1 LVITAIA
8 RLDRNGGKSAMEQL
22 KIEDVKEF
30 SMEKRIRKKLLGS
43 DRIVAEFVCYEPG
56 QATPEH
62 VHPKQDEIFYVVE
75 GTGIMIVN
83 GEEIS
88 LKPTILILVK
98 AREKHGVK
106 TLPDSRL
113 VLMFIKAPGST
124 KSVS

>member
-1 LVITAIA
+1 
-8 RLDRNGGKSAMEQL
+8 MEQL

-30 SMEKRIRKKLLGS
+30 STEKRIRKKLLGS

-75 GTGIMIVN
+75 GRGIMLVD
-83 GEEIS
+83 GEEIP
-88 LKPTILILVK
+88 LVPTSLILVK

-113 VLMFIKAPGST
+113 VMMFTKAPAST
-124 KSVS
+124 KSAA

>member
-1 LVITAIA
+1 
-8 RLDRNGGKSAMEQL
+8 MEQL
-22 KIEDVKEF
+22 RIEDVKEF
-30 SMEKRIRKKLLGS
+30 STEKRIRKKLLGS

-75 GTGIMIVN
+75 GTGIMIVD

-88 LKPTILILVK
+88 LKPTSLILVK

>member
-1 LVITAIA
+1 
-8 RLDRNGGKSAMEQL
+8 MEQL

-30 SMEKRIRKKLLGS
+30 STEKRIRKKLLGS
-43 DRIVAEFVCYEPG
+43 DRIVAELVCYEPG

-75 GTGIMIVN
+75 GTGIMIVD

-88 LKPTILILVK
+88 LEPTGLILVK

-106 TLPDSRL
+106 TPPDNRL

-124 KSVS
+124 KSAA

>member
-1 LVITAIA
+1 
-8 RLDRNGGKSAMEQL
+8 MEQL
-22 KIEDVKEF
+22 KIEEIKEF
-30 SMEKRIRKKLLGS
+30 STEKRIRKKLLGS

-75 GTGIMIVN
+75 GRGIMLVD
-83 GEEIS
+83 GEEIP
-88 LKPTILILVK
+88 LVPTSLILVK

-113 VLMFIKAPGST
+113 VLMFTKAPAST
-124 KSVS
+124 KTAS